1 MEIGTLCLLWLISWP
16 LFSYVLEMYSI
27 IASFWNLQN
36 VLSLQMLQ
44 ILLQKNAAW
53 SRRFDREVVEL
64 RAAGK
69 VIRSFFLHFF
79 LFLKYQ
85 IHLYLN
91 CQHQEKFALLKE
103 EFIHHQSP
111 HHFSTLL
118 TLLGFKLNL
127 PDNYSDCTT

>member
-1 MEIGTLCLLWLISWP
+1 M
-16 LFSYVLEMYSI
+16 LEMYSI

-69 VIRSFFLHFF
+69 VIRGFFAFFLVFEVPNT
-79 LFLKYQ
+79 LVPELST
-85 IHLYLN
+85 
-91 CQHQEKFALLKE
+91 ALE
-103 EFIHHQSP
+103 VCI
-111 HHFSTLL
+111 
-118 TLLGFKLNL
+118 N
-127 PDNYSDCTT
+127 

>member
-1 MEIGTLCLLWLISWP
+1 MEIGIILCLLWLISWP

-69 VIRSFFLHFF
+69 VIRRFFAFFLVFKVPNT
-79 LFLKYQ
+79 LVPEL
-85 IHLYLN
+85 
-91 CQHQEKFALLKE
+91 
-103 EFIHHQSP
+103 
-111 HHFSTLL
+111 STAVEVCI
-118 TLLGFKLNL
+118 N
-127 PDNYSDCTT
+127 

>member
-69 VIRSFFLHFF
+69 VIRSFFFAFF
-79 LFLKYQ
+79 LVLEVPNTLVPELSTPGEVCIAERRIYS
-85 IHLYLN
+85 
-91 CQHQEKFALLKE
+91 
-103 EFIHHQSP
+103 SP
-111 HHFSTLL
+111 V
-118 TLLGFKLNL
+118 
-127 PDNYSDCTT
+127 TTPL

>member
-69 VIRSFFLHFF
+69 VIRRFFAFFLVFEVPNT
-79 LFLKYQ
+79 LVPELSTSTK
-85 IHLYLN
+85 I
-91 CQHQEKFALLKE
+91 
-103 EFIHHQSP
+103 SP
-111 HHFSTLL
+111 HFSTLL
-118 TLLGFKLNL
+118 TLLEMLGAFYLK
-127 PDNYSDCTT
+127 SDANVMPMPLSRF